1 MGEGEFGPV
10 VRAIA
15 RNIVPGEESTPV
27 AVKVLMPHEGEES
40 FQPDLILSDFVNQ
53 MKLSSPYIATI
64 LGLCT
69 DQEPY
74 HVIYQYLDKVR
85 GGVREEG
92 GEREKERERERER
105 KGGKERGREGKREKM

>member
-10 VRAIA
+10 LRAVA
-15 RNIVPGEESTPV
+15 RHIVPGEKSTPV
-27 AVKVLMPHEGEES
+27 AVKVLMPPDGDES
-40 FQPDLILSDFVNQ
+40 FQPDLILMDFVNQ

-74 HVIYQYLDKVR
+74 NVIYQYLDKVCR
-85 GGVREEG
+85 A
-92 GEREKERERERER
+92 
-105 KGGKERGREGKREKM
+105 